1 MDFIIYTA
9 VTIIVWT
16 LSVTCLLPF
25 VVVLKISKTYRD
37 KWFSWVFVRVI
48 GGICGPALARV
59 RKRGFKF
66 LEEQLPERKSKAPLE
81 ILEIGF
87 GGGFNLPFYPKN
99 SNLTALDMNESFIK
113 YFEESRQ
120 KNPHVTYKKVV
131 IAMAEDMREIEDDS
145 FDVVVCTYVLCS
157 VESVRSALKEV
168 KRVLKPGGKF
178 LFVEH
183 ILYPNFNWKAMLQI
197 LTNPIWRVYFNGCNI
212 NRNHDEEI
220 KKAGFSDVVTEMCYR
235 KDIWLYVRPMMIG
248 VATK

>member
-1 MDFIIYTA
+1 MEFFIYTA
-9 VTIIVWT
+9 VTIIVWS

-25 VVVLKISKTYRD
+25 VIVLKISKTYRD
-37 KWFSWVFVRVI
+37 MWFSWFFVRIVL
-48 GGICGPALARV
+48 GLWGPALARV

-66 LEEQLPERKSKAPLE
+66 LEEHLMERKSKIPLE

-113 YFEESRQ
+113 YFEENRL

-131 IAMAEDMREIEDDS
+131 IAMAEDMSKIEDNS

-157 VESVRSALKEV
+157 VENVRSALKEV

-178 LFVEH
+178 FFIEH
-183 ILYPNFNWKAMLQI
+183 ILYPNFSWKTILQI
-197 LTNPIWRVYFNGCNI
+197 LLNPIWKVYFNGCNI
-212 NRNHDEEI
+212 NRHHDEEI
-220 KKAGFSDVVTEMCYR
+220 KEVGFSNVVTKMCYPI
-235 KDIWLYVRPMMIG
+235 DTLLYVRPMMIG
-248 VATK
+248 IATK